1 MEVVTK
7 LGSDKE
13 EKKKRKD
20 RQTRKIEHVALIP
33 NDTNPVNLR
42 GDL

>member
-13 EKKKRKD
+13 EKKKNVKD
-20 RQTRKIEHVALIP
+20 RQTIKY
-33 NDTNPVNLR
+33 NL
-42 GDL
+42 LL

>member
-13 EKKKRKD
+13 EKKKKNIKD
-20 RQTRKIEHVALIP
+20 RQTSKIEPVALISK
-33 NDTNPVNLR
+33 
-42 GDL
+42 